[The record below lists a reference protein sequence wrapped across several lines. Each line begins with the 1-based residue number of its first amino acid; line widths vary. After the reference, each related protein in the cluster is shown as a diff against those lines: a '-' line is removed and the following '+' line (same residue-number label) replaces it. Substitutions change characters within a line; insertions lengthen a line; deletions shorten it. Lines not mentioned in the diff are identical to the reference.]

1 MSTSGYVTLGS
12 LLDLAKLQ
20 FFPLE
25 NETKSAVKSEMGDI
39 FNFAK
44 VGCKNLIISLLPA
57 SFSSTSSLRL
67 RLSAPPRL
75 EEKGSNRYRVPAVC
89 QALFHAGSFISLSQ
103 FPVG

>member
-1 MSTSGYVTLGS
+1 
-12 LLDLAKLQ
+12 
-20 FFPLE
+20 
-25 NETKSAVKSEMGDI
+25 MGDI

-75 EEKGSNRYRVPAVC
+75 EEKGSKRYRVPAVC
-89 QALFHAGSFISLSQ
+89 QARAVLGWEFSRDQDTKSVPSRNLYSSGGSENENHVVQARCSRWQ
-103 FPVG
+103 RAMC